1 MLSKGTLR
9 GRQVVAWTVF
19 ALFVTGFFWMPIGQ
33 ITGPLLGLWFV
44 GTQRP
49 LRGFCWMLALE
60 MVPHLFESWSTFKPA
75 SVGEWAS
82 YCGWI
87 AVASVIGVLPFTFH
101 RLTSR
106 YMPGPLWT
114 LPFPLA
120 YAFAQ
125 TVVVFMIPVA
135 GLAFIARDP
144 HAGFALVKI
153 WQFMGV
159 GPAIYR
165 FSIVMTTAR
174 WPLAALLWLW
184 NRELRAWRFVAGVAA
199 IIAILVLVSLPQ
211 VYVADGFLAS
221 PFVIYFYGLSVAA
234 IALWA
239 LISRLRERAWDS
251 GLAATSIL
259 RSPITGE
266 PLNLVKEH
274 GREEL
279 ASQSGERFPIRNGI
293 AQLLRPE
300 DLTGLNK
307 KYNVLYET
315 IGGFYDDTQR
325 VGCALMGMDRDAYVM
340 GYLGLLETKPGDRAL
355 ETSVGTGLNFKYL
368 PRGVELHGLDLSRE
382 MLDNC
387 HENLRRWGLK
397 GTLVLGNAER
407 LPYADES
414 FDVVFHVGGI
424 NFFSD
429 RGAAIR
435 EMIRVAK
442 PGTRILIADETEEHV
457 KAAYENIPYTREFYK
472 DRKEAVAAP
481 VDLVPAEMLEVREET
496 LKIKGKNRFYAL
508 SFRKPAAA

>member
-1 MLSKGTLR
+1 
-9 GRQVVAWTVF
+9 
-19 ALFVTGFFWMPIGQ
+19 
-33 ITGPLLGLWFV
+33 
-44 GTQRP
+44 
-49 LRGFCWMLALE
+49 MLALE
-60 MVPHLFESWSTFKPA
+60 MVPHLFESWGTFKPA
-75 SVGEWAS
+75 SVGEWAT
-82 YCGWI
+82 YFGWI

-106 YMPGPLWT
+106 YMPGPFWT

-125 TVVVFMIPVA
+125 TAVVFMVPVA
-135 GLAFIARDP
+135 GLAFIGRDP
-144 HAGFALVKI
+144 NASLHLLTAANFT
-153 WQFMGV
+153 GV
-159 GPAIYR
+159 GPILYE
-165 FSIVMTTAR
+165 FSGLLIAAK
-174 WPLAALLWLW
+174 WPVAALLWLW
-184 NRELRAWRFVAGVAA
+184 NLELRGWRLIKAL
-199 IIAILVLVSLPQ
+199 IAIAAFTFVFRVPNLYPIERLLRWRGFFYISLVGV
-211 VYVADGFLAS
+211 V
-221 PFVIYFYGLSVAA
+221 A

-239 LISRLRERAWDS
+239 LIARLRQRAWDS
-251 GLAATSIL
+251 DAATTGIL

-266 PLNLVKEH
+266 PLSFVKEH
-274 GREEL
+274 GQGEL
-279 ASQSGERFPIRNGI
+279 ESKSGERFPIRNGI

-300 DLTGLNK
+300 DLTGMNK
-307 KYNVLYET
+307 KYNLLYET

-340 GYLGLLETKPGDRAL
+340 GYMGLLEVKAGDRVL
-355 ETSVGTGLNFKYL
+355 ETSVGTGLNYKYL

-457 KAAYENIPYTREFYK
+457 KAAYENIPYTQEFFK

-481 VDLVPAEMLEVREET
+481 VDLVPAEMLEVREQT

-508 SFRKPAAA
+508 TFRKPAAG